1 MPLTTYDLIDDAL
14 KIGLGAIIG
23 AGSSLAVALLK
34 NRHDV
39 KTFERTV
46 DHEKQKER
54 RANRRRLIE
63 STATATEPFIRS
75 HRQLLI
81 AISNS
86 ARRSD
91 EATAKGTP
99 LTGDQI
105 KKERQA
111 LHELG
116 KAHGGDYGEQYFT
129 ASAQI
134 SFLALAA
141 ASHESKL
148 LSTLVRKGM
157 GQRDAVLGA
166 GTQGTLPTHATAKTA
181 IKEFGE
187 LRMSFI
193 TALGKLYDQL

>member
-1 MPLTTYDLIDDAL
+1 MPLTIYDLIDDAI
-14 KIGLGAIIG
+14 KIGLGAVIG
-23 AGSSLAVALLK
+23 AASSLAVALLK
-34 NRHDV
+34 NRHDA
-39 KTFERTV
+39 KSFDRTANHER
-46 DHEKQKER
+46 QKER

-86 ARRSD
+86 ARRFD

-99 LTGDQI
+99 LTSAQI
-105 KKERQA
+105 KKEREA
-111 LHELG
+111 LHVLG
-116 KAHGGDYGEQYFT
+116 NAQGGTYGEQYFA

-148 LSTLVRKGM
+148 LGALVSKGM
-157 GQRDAVLGA
+157 GQRDAVLGP
-166 GTQGTLPTHATAKTA
+166 GTPGTLPTHAMAKAA

-193 TALGKLYDQL
+193 TALGKLYDEL